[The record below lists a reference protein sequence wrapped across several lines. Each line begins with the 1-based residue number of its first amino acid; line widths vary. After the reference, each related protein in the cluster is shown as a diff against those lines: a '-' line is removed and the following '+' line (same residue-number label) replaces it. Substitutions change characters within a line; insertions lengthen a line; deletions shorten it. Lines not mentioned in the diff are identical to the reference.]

1 MSFSV
6 SANGGQLEWMGGG
19 QRLAETLNGVF
30 AQRGNLLSVP
40 FWSML
45 RDMHALQPAMP
56 RSTARPAGC
65 AG

>member
-1 MSFSV
+1 M

-19 QRLAETLNGVF
+19 ERLAETLNGVF

-40 FWSML
+40 FWIML

-56 RSTARPAGC
+56 
-65 AG
+65 